1 MKSGLLFLAKAVNE
15 LNETYQDE
23 LAHYGIA
30 GMKWGIRRYQNP
42 DGTLTE
48 AGKKRYGTVENLEAG
63 RTKRQADKYEA
74 AKKSAI
80 ASGSAKEISKYASG
94 MSNAEMN
101 DALNRVRNKQA
112 LDALVIS
119 EGQTKLDNVIK
130 TAGNV
135 ASAATNVT
143 KAYNAGAKIVNTFT
157 GKNLPIVG
165 INEAEYKLAKSFAED
180 KRQAQVDKQLQS
192 HDLAYI
198 KKHADQFTA
207 DEIQDAIK
215 RDKALQ
221 GVDNRLGGNES
232 SGGKGS
238 KGTKGNDSS
247 SDGDQGSKGKKDT
260 NNDSSSEKKNE
271 PPTYSEPSQERR
283 PKAQVETPTY
293 SQPSQE
299 RRPKAPVETPTYS
312 EPKQA
317 PLDTRSAIERIND
330 GSDKVVSFLSTTV
343 STVSKA
349 FDSSVSSGDDW
360 VRRRYGV

>member
-1 MKSGLLFLAKAVNE
+1 VNE

-80 ASGSAKEISKYASG
+80 ASGSAKEISKYASD

-180 KRQAQVDKQLQS
+180 KRQAQVDNQLQS

-221 GVDNRLGGNES
+221 GVDNRLGGN
-232 SGGKGS
+232 
-238 KGTKGNDSS
+238 KGNDSS
-247 SDGDQGSKGKKDT
+247 SSGDQGSKGKKGS
-260 NNDSSSEKKNE
+260 NNDSSSGKKSE
-271 PPTYSEPSQERR
+271 PPQYSEPSQEVK
-283 PKAQVETPTY
+283 PKTVSEP
-293 SQPSQE
+293 
-299 RRPKAPVETPTYS
+299 PKYS
-312 EPKQA
+312 EPSRTTQPKTTSE
-317 PLDTRSAIERIND
+317 PP
-330 GSDKVVSFLSTTV
+330 KYSTP
-343 STVSKA
+343 STPNPRDNSIK
-349 FDSSVSSGDDW
+349 VSSLTKPEYTIPSNMRESSEVVNRLADD
-360 VRRRYGV
+360 VVTRGKSRFNRYWGIS